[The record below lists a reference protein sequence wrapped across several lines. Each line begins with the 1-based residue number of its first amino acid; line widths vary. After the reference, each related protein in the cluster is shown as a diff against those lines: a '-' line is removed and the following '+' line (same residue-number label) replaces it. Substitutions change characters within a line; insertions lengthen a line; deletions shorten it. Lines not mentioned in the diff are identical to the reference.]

1 MRTGWSLLFEDSRP
15 QMFFSRPLSNRVVS
29 HSTGLCDDNC
39 SSWKTKNI
47 AKPHEHH
54 TFWIYL
60 SWRCNAYF
68 LASSSCR
75 NSVVLL
81 FVFLRF
87 ALTCFCFWLFQ
98 RRLRTKSFCHVY
110 VFSYVWK
117 RYKSPHQIINW
128 CCMEI
133 MIFIVRPHN
142 DHYIWEWVLTSRI
155 PFNPKEV
162 EFIALTS

>member
-39 SSWKTKNI
+39 SSWKTKNT

-75 NSVVLL
+75 NSVMLL

-117 RYKSPHQIINW
+117 RYKCI
-128 CCMEI
+128 EA
-133 MIFIVRPHN
+133 
-142 DHYIWEWVLTSRI
+142 WVKITTSDNKLVLYGNYDFHR
-155 PFNPKEV
+155 K
-162 EFIALTS
+162 TT